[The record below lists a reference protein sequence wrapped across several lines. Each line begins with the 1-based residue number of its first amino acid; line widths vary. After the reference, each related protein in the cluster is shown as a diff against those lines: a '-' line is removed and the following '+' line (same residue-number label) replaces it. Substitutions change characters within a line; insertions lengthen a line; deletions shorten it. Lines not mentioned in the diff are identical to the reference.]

1 MAIVVNTNID
11 SLRVQRNLNSA
22 STKMSKAMERLT
34 TGSKVNQAA
43 DDAAGFVIAKG
54 LEAQQR
60 GSVVAQNN
68 AQAGINLLQ
77 TAEGNFDAIQEHLLR
92 IRDLTLQAMNGGYS
106 YDEVKAMEDEVLART
121 AEIDRISNGAKFNE
135 FALFPPTADA
145 EDIVLQVGSN
155 SDEATNT
162 ITVSDVFTEATVS
175 VLTGRT
181 GNPIRFTDG
190 VSDMVD
196 LTEFRQILD
205 DLDTGI
211 KEISTRRGT
220 IGAIT
225 NRLESAVDALDIQN
239 ENLLAAKSRIMDAD
253 VGQESSNFTQYQI
266 LQQASASLLVQAN
279 QSPSIALSLI

>member
-22 STKMSKAMERLT
+22 TTNMSKAVERLT

-68 AQAGINLLQ
+68 AQTGINLLQ
-77 TAEGNFDAIQEHLLR
+77 TAEGNLDVIQEHLLR

-106 YDEVKAMEDEVLART
+106 YDEIKAMEDEVLERT
-121 AEIDRISNGAKFNE
+121 AEIARISHGAKFNE
-135 FALFPPTADA
+135 FQLFPTGGAD
-145 EDIVLQVGSN
+145 DLVLQIGPN

-162 ITVSDVFTEATVS
+162 ISVTGVFTEATTS
-175 VLTGRT
+175 VLTGRA
-181 GNPIRFTDG
+181 GQPILFTNG
-190 VSDMVD
+190 VDAAVD
-196 LTEFRQILD
+196 ITEFRQILD

-225 NRLESAVDALDIQN
+225 NRLESAVEALDIQN
-239 ENLLAAKSRIMDAD
+239 ENLLAAKSRIVDAD
-253 VGQESSNFTQYQI
+253 IGEESSNFTKYQI

-279 QSPSIALSLI
+279 QQPSIALSLI

>member
-22 STKMSKAMERLT
+22 STNMSKAVERLT

-60 GSVVAQNN
+60 GSVVAQDN
-68 AQAGINLLQ
+68 AQTGINLLQ
-77 TAEGNFDAIQEHLLR
+77 TAEGNFDVIQEHLLR

-106 YDEVKAMEDEVLART
+106 YDEVKAMEDEVMART

-135 FALFPPTADA
+135 FQLFPTGVAD
-145 EDIVLQVGSN
+145 DLVLQIGAN

-190 VSDMVD
+190 VSDIVD

-225 NRLESAVDALDIQN
+225 NRLESAVEALDIQN
-239 ENLLAAKSRIMDAD
+239 ENLLAARSRIVDAD
-253 VGQESSNFTQYQI
+253 IGEESSNYTKYQI

>member
-22 STKMSKAMERLT
+22 STNMSKAMERLT

-68 AQAGINLLQ
+68 AQTGINLLQ
-77 TAEGNFDAIQEHLLR
+77 TAEGNFDVIQEHLLR

-106 YDEVKAMEDEVLART
+106 YDEVKAMEDEVMART

-135 FALFPPTADA
+135 FALFPQGGGD
-145 EDIVLQVGSN
+145 DLVLQIGSN
-155 SDEATNT
+155 SDELTNT
-162 ITVSDVFTEATVS
+162 VTVAGVFTEATVS
-175 VLTGRT
+175 VLTGRAR
-181 GNPIRFTDG
+181 NPIRFTDG
-190 VSDMVD
+190 ISDIVD
-196 LTEFRQILD
+196 LTEFRDILD
-205 DLDTGI
+205 AVDVGI

-225 NRLESAVDALDIQN
+225 NRLESAVEALDIQN
-239 ENLLAAKSRIMDAD
+239 ENLLAARSRIVDAD
-253 VGQESSNFTQYQI
+253 VGQESSNFTKYQI

>member
-22 STKMSKAMERLT
+22 STNMSKAVERLT

-68 AQAGINLLQ
+68 AQTGINLLQ
-77 TAEGNFDAIQEHLLR
+77 TAEGNLDVIQDHLLR

-135 FALFPPTADA
+135 FELFPAGGAD
-145 EDIVLQVGSN
+145 DLVLQIGSN

-162 ITVSDVFTEATVS
+162 ITVAGVFIEATTS
-175 VLTGRT
+175 VLTGRA
-181 GNPIRFTDG
+181 GNPIKFTDG
-190 VSDMVD
+190 VSDIVD
-196 LTEFRQILD
+196 LTEFRAILD

-225 NRLESAVDALDIQN
+225 NRLESAVEALDIQN
-239 ENLLAAKSRIMDAD
+239 ENLLAAKSRIVDAD
-253 VGQESSNFTQYQI
+253 IGEESSNYTKYQI

>member
-22 STKMSKAMERLT
+22 STNMSKAVERLT

-68 AQAGINLLQ
+68 AQTGINLLQ
-77 TAEGNFDAIQEHLLR
+77 TAEGNLDVIQDHLLR

-135 FALFPPTADA
+135 FELFPTGGAD
-145 EDIVLQVGSN
+145 DLVLQIGSN

-162 ITVSDVFTEATVS
+162 ITVTGVFIEATTS
-175 VLTGRT
+175 VLTGRA
-181 GNPIRFTDG
+181 GNPIKFTDG
-190 VSDMVD
+190 VSDIVD

-225 NRLESAVDALDIQN
+225 NRLESAVEALDIQN

-253 VGQESSNFTQYQI
+253 IGEESSNYTKYQI

>member
-22 STKMSKAMERLT
+22 STNMSKAVERLT

-68 AQAGINLLQ
+68 AQTGINLLQ
-77 TAEGNFDAIQEHLLR
+77 TAEGNLDVIQDHLLR

-135 FALFPPTADA
+135 FELFPAGGAD
-145 EDIVLQVGSN
+145 DLVLQIGSN

-162 ITVSDVFTEATVS
+162 ITVAGVFIEATTS
-175 VLTGRT
+175 VLTGRA
-181 GNPIRFTDG
+181 GNPIKFTDG
-190 VSDMVD
+190 VSDIVD

-225 NRLESAVDALDIQN
+225 NRLESAVEALDIQN

-253 VGQESSNFTQYQI
+253 IGEESSNYTKYQI

>member
-22 STKMSKAMERLT
+22 STNMSKAVERLT

-68 AQAGINLLQ
+68 AQTGINLLQ
-77 TAEGNFDAIQEHLLR
+77 TAEGNLDVIQDHLLR

-135 FALFPPTADA
+135 FELFPAGGAD
-145 EDIVLQVGSN
+145 DLVLQVGSN

-162 ITVSDVFTEATVS
+162 ITVTGVFIEATTS
-175 VLTGRT
+175 VLTGRA
-181 GNPIRFTDG
+181 GNPIKFTDG
-190 VSDMVD
+190 VSDIVD
-196 LTEFRQILD
+196 LTEFRAILD

-225 NRLESAVDALDIQN
+225 NRLESAVEALDIQN
-239 ENLLAAKSRIMDAD
+239 ENLLAAKSRIVDAD
-253 VGQESSNFTQYQI
+253 IGEESSNYTKYQI